1 MTAVYLQLAAYACA
15 TTFSPG
21 PNNILLFSST
31 SRYGI
36 RKCWPLIFGIWAGL
50 ITVMLLCGFGCA
62 WLGELVPQIVPV
74 AKYVGAAYIL
84 YLAYRTLM
92 RSPGAKKE
100 AGPSGKPL
108 SYVNGFLLQFLNVHI
123 LMLGI
128 AAYSGYILPHG
139 YTVPAVL
146 CFSVIMAACAAT
158 GNLIWA
164 TLGALL
170 YPLYSRYYKFVNAV
184 MALLRLEN
192 HLRLRIH
199 GPNALPSREGV
210 FCAEQACPHL
220 FILYNVGRA
229 RLRRHPGERFLGDR
243 EAVRQICEKFAQTG
257 RRRAP
262 DKKPTLSSK

>member
-92 RSPGAKKE
+92 RSPV
-100 AGPSGKPL
+100 SG
-108 SYVNGFLLQFLNVHI
+108 
-123 LMLGI
+123 
-128 AAYSGYILPHG
+128 
-139 YTVPAVL
+139 
-146 CFSVIMAACAAT
+146 
-158 GNLIWA
+158 
-164 TLGALL
+164 
-170 YPLYSRYYKFVNAV
+170 
-184 MALLRLEN
+184 
-192 HLRLRIH
+192 
-199 GPNALPSREGV
+199 
-210 FCAEQACPHL
+210 
-220 FILYNVGRA
+220 
-229 RLRRHPGERFLGDR
+229 
-243 EAVRQICEKFAQTG
+243 
-257 RRRAP
+257 
-262 DKKPTLSSK
+262 

>member
-1 MTAVYLQLAAYACA
+1 MC
-15 TTFSPG
+15 
-21 PNNILLFSST
+21 
-31 SRYGI
+31 I
-36 RKCWPLIFGIWAGL
+36 RDR
-50 ITVMLLCGFGCA
+50 FGCA

-100 AGPSGKPL
+100 DGPSGKPL

-139 YTVPAVL
+139 YAVPAVL

-170 YPLYSRYYKFVNAV
+170 YPLYNRYYKFVNAV
-184 MALLRLEN
+184 MALLL
-192 HLRLRIH
+192 LW
-199 GPNALPSREGV
+199 
-210 FCAEQACPHL
+210 CAWK
-220 FILYNVGRA
+220 IISV
-229 RLRRHPGERFLGDR
+229 
-243 EAVRQICEKFAQTG
+243 
-257 RRRAP
+257 
-262 DKKPTLSSK
+262 

>member
-100 AGPSGKPL
+100 DGPSGKPL
-108 SYVNGFLLQFLNVHI
+108 SYVNGGGCNPSYQRGASVRGLQKRFPHLQLLNFEPTDV
-123 LMLGI
+123 
-128 AAYSGYILPHG
+128 YR
-139 YTVPAVL
+139 AVL
-146 CFSVIMAACAAT
+146 IVCGCSARCAGQADLPVDIPRLVMAAQEDIERAAE
-158 GNLIWA
+158 
-164 TLGALL
+164 
-170 YPLYSRYYKFVNAV
+170 F
-184 MALLRLEN
+184 LEK
-192 HLRLRIH
+192 L
-199 GPNALPSREGV
+199 SK
-210 FCAEQACPHL
+210 EQ
-220 FILYNVGRA
+220 
-229 RLRRHPGERFLGDR
+229 
-243 EAVRQICEKFAQTG
+243 
-257 RRRAP
+257 
-262 DKKPTLSSK
+262 

>member
-146 CFSVIMAACAAT
+146 
-158 GNLIWA
+158 W
-164 TLGALL
+164 
-170 YPLYSRYYKFVNAV
+170 
-184 MALLRLEN
+184 
-192 HLRLRIH
+192 
-199 GPNALPSREGV
+199 LP
-210 FCAEQACPHL
+210 
-220 FILYNVGRA
+220 
-229 RLRRHPGERFLGDR
+229 
-243 EAVRQICEKFAQTG
+243 
-257 RRRAP
+257 AP
-262 DKKPTLSSK
+262 PPET

>member
-92 RSPGAKKE
+92 RSPGT
-100 AGPSGKPL
+100 
-108 SYVNGFLLQFLNVHI
+108 
-123 LMLGI
+123 LMG
-128 AAYSGYILPHG
+128 SMP
-139 YTVPAVL
+139 
-146 CFSVIMAACAAT
+146 CS
-158 GNLIWA
+158 
-164 TLGALL
+164 
-170 YPLYSRYYKFVNAV
+170 S
-184 MALLRLEN
+184 
-192 HLRLRIH
+192 
-199 GPNALPSREGV
+199 
-210 FCAEQACPHL
+210 
-220 FILYNVGRA
+220 RA
-229 RLRRHPGERFLGDR
+229 R
-243 EAVRQICEKFAQTG
+243 VC
-257 RRRAP
+257 
-262 DKKPTLSSK
+262 SSKQSGSVSRKMRVASVASGLSM

>member
-92 RSPGAKKE
+92 RSPGT
-100 AGPSGKPL
+100 
-108 SYVNGFLLQFLNVHI
+108 
-123 LMLGI
+123 LMG
-128 AAYSGYILPHG
+128 SMP
-139 YTVPAVL
+139 
-146 CFSVIMAACAAT
+146 F
-158 GNLIWA
+158 
-164 TLGALL
+164 
-170 YPLYSRYYKFVNAV
+170 
-184 MALLRLEN
+184 
-192 HLRLRIH
+192 
-199 GPNALPSREGV
+199 
-210 FCAEQACPHL
+210 
-220 FILYNVGRA
+220 
-229 RLRRHPGERFLGDR
+229 
-243 EAVRQICEKFAQTG
+243 
-257 RRRAP
+257 
-262 DKKPTLSSK
+262 SSKARVWASKQPGSVSRKMRVASVASGLSM

>member
-1 MTAVYLQLAAYACA
+1 
-15 TTFSPG
+15 
-21 PNNILLFSST
+21 
-31 SRYGI
+31 
-36 RKCWPLIFGIWAGL
+36 
-50 ITVMLLCGFGCA
+50 
-62 WLGELVPQIVPV
+62 
-74 AKYVGAAYIL
+74 
-84 YLAYRTLM
+84 M

-100 AGPSGKPL
+100 DGPSGKPL

-184 MALLRLEN
+184 MALLLLWCCLEN

-220 FILYNVGRA
+220 IFILYNVGRA
-229 RLRRHPGERFLGDR
+229 RRGDTQGSGFWGIERLCGRFAKNLRKPGRPPG
-243 EAVRQICEKFAQTG
+243 A
-257 RRRAP
+257 
-262 DKKPTLSSK
+262 

>member
-92 RSPGAKKE
+92 RSPGTLMGSMPFSSSARVWASKQ
-100 AGPSGKPL
+100 SGSVSRKMRVASVASGL
-108 SYVNGFLLQFLNVHI
+108 S
-123 LMLGI
+123 M
-128 AAYSGYILPHG
+128 
-139 YTVPAVL
+139 
-146 CFSVIMAACAAT
+146 
-158 GNLIWA
+158 
-164 TLGALL
+164 
-170 YPLYSRYYKFVNAV
+170 
-184 MALLRLEN
+184 
-192 HLRLRIH
+192 
-199 GPNALPSREGV
+199 
-210 FCAEQACPHL
+210 
-220 FILYNVGRA
+220 
-229 RLRRHPGERFLGDR
+229 
-243 EAVRQICEKFAQTG
+243 
-257 RRRAP
+257 
-262 DKKPTLSSK
+262 

>member
-1 MTAVYLQLAAYACA
+1 M
-15 TTFSPG
+15 SP
-21 PNNILLFSST
+21 
-31 SRYGI
+31 
-36 RKCWPLIFGIWAGL
+36 WP
-50 ITVMLLCGFGCA
+50 
-62 WLGELVPQIVPV
+62 E
-74 AKYVGAAYIL
+74 YVGAAYIL

-100 AGPSGKPL
+100 DGPSGKPL

-164 TLGALL
+164 TLGAAVPAVQPVLQICQR
-170 YPLYSRYYKFVNAV
+170 RYGAAP
-184 MALLRLEN
+184 ALVRLEN

-210 FCAEQACPHL
+210 FVRNRHVRTS
-220 FILYNVGRA
+220 LYY
-229 RLRRHPGERFLGDR
+229 
-243 EAVRQICEKFAQTG
+243 IM
-257 RRRAP
+257 
-262 DKKPTLSSK
+262 